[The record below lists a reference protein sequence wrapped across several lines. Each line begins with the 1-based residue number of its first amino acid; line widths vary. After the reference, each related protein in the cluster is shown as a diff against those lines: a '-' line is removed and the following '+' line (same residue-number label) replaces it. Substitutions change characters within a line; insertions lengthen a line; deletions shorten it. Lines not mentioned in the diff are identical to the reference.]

1 MVRMWSDRSRIPE
14 VLFRCLV
21 ASMKAPLHLP
31 CVSRRGAIVFA
42 AICLAVLGAAP
53 AAADLWYQHYQKAEE
68 ALKRQDWEVAVE
80 ELNQAIQ
87 RRGDSGARVRT
98 YGMRTTD
105 YFPYLGLGIAY
116 VNLNQPDAALQA
128 FETEERLGAI
138 EASDEARQR
147 LLQSRAE
154 AMSAIDAR
162 ADEER
167 VRIDQILRDSLIEAE
182 RLASTGELDEAMVA
196 LGRGLAVAPEDPE
209 ANVLME
215 ELRTE
220 ARQLEA
226 GRQLE
231 KQIDELV
238 AEGSEYLDQGT
249 LDEAAKRFRQALNL
263 KPGDSELT
271 SLLEQAQTRLRDEL
285 QQKRDAGELVLKIED
300 SLAEVARLES
310 AERLDEALTL
320 LQSVLVLDPQNPEVH
335 AIESRL
341 ASARDNSQR
350 QASDRLAA
358 ETQLTAAA
366 EHFSAGRFEKSL
378 TAANRA
384 LAFAPGDPVALDLV
398 ARSYQ
403 EISRVLLG
411 RNVGGNIPPAIRFAD
426 FREESEDGVS
436 LQVVRDPSFRLTGM
450 VIDNSPVDIEL
461 TDSRGHDL
469 SVDVDRQ
476 QLGDFYL
483 TEFQVD
489 HELSAGL
496 ESLRVVAT
504 DAEDLTASSGYT
516 VIYIRPAWRSP
527 WFFGLLAT
535 ILVGLIGTVLIRRSR
550 RLARRRQRRFNPYV
564 AGAPVLDEDL
574 FFGRDLLI
582 DRILQTI
589 HNNSLLLYGERR
601 IGKTS
606 IQHHLKKRLLELD
619 DPTYDFYPVYVDL
632 QGTPEERFFATI
644 AEDVFQQ
651 LADQVEVPNQPS
663 FADEQSEYSYR
674 DLVRDL
680 RSVIR
685 QLEISSTR
693 KVKLVLLIDEV
704 DELNDYDPRINQRL
718 RSLFMKSFAESL
730 VAVVSGVEI
739 KKHWERV
746 GSPWYNFFEEV
757 EVQPLK
763 DEEARQLIE
772 RPIAGVLRI
781 GDGVVDRVLEIT
793 GKRPYLIQKMC
804 IALVNRAY
812 EEKSRA
818 ISLAD
823 VEIVGPPAEV

>member
-1 MVRMWSDRSRIPE
+1 
-14 VLFRCLV
+14 VLMEKL
-21 ASMKAPLHLP
+21 
-31 CVSRRGAIVFA
+31 
-42 AICLAVLGAAP
+42 
-53 AAADLWYQHYQKAEE
+53 
-68 ALKRQDWEVAVE
+68 
-80 ELNQAIQ
+80 
-87 RRGDSGARVRT
+87 RT
-98 YGMRTTD
+98 
-105 YFPYLGLGIAY
+105 
-116 VNLNQPDAALQA
+116 
-128 FETEERLGAI
+128 
-138 EASDEARQR
+138 
-147 LLQSRAE
+147 
-154 AMSAIDAR
+154 DAR
-162 ADEER
+162 R
-167 VRIDQILRDSLIEAE
+167 REAE
-182 RLASTGELDEAMVA
+182 R
-196 LGRGLAVAPEDPE
+196 R
-209 ANVLME
+209 
-215 ELRTE
+215 
-220 ARQLEA
+220 
-226 GRQLE
+226 LE

-238 AEGSEYLDQGT
+238 AEGSEFLEQGI
-249 LDEAAKRFRQALNL
+249 LDEAAKRFRQALSL
-263 KPGDSELT
+263 KAGDSELE

-285 QQKRDAGELVLKIED
+285 QQQSDAGEAVLKIEQ

-310 AERLDEALTL
+310 ADRLDEALTL
-320 LQSVLVLDPQNPEVH
+320 LQSVLALDPDDPDVQ

-341 ASARDNSQR
+341 VSARDRVQR
-350 QASDRLAA
+350 EASDRQTAASELAA
-358 ETQLTAAA
+358 AADY
-366 EHFSAGRFEKSL
+366 FSEGRFEESL

-384 LAFAPGDPVALDLV
+384 LAYSPGDPEALDLV

-411 RNVGGNIPPAIRFAD
+411 RSVGGNIPPAIRFVD
-426 FREESEDGVS
+426 FRQESEDGVS
-436 LQVVRDPSFRLTGM
+436 LQVVRDPRFRLAGM
-450 VIDNSPVDIEL
+450 VIDNSPVDIEF
-461 TDSRGHDL
+461 TDSREHEL
-469 SVDVDRQ
+469 SVEVDRQ

-483 TEFQVD
+483 TEFRVD

-527 WFFGLLAT
+527 WWLGLSAAV
-535 ILVGLIGTVLIRRSR
+535 LVGLVGAVLLRRSR
-550 RLARRRQRRFNPYV
+550 RLTSRRRRRFNPYV

-574 FFGRDLLI
+574 FFGRDLLL

-606 IQHHLKKRLLELD
+606 IQHHLKKRLLELQ
-619 DPTYDFYPVYVDL
+619 DPAYDFFPVYVDL

-651 LADQVEVPNQPS
+651 LADQVEMPAQPS
-663 FADEQSEYSYR
+663 FEDEKSEYSYR

-685 QLEISSTR
+685 QLEAASS
-693 KVKLVLLIDEV
+693 KKIKLVLLIDEV

-757 EVQPLK
+757 EVLPLN
-763 DEEARQLIE
+763 DEEARHLIE
-772 RPIAGVLRI
+772 RPIAGVLRM
-781 GDGVVDRVLEIT
+781 GDGVVDRILEIT

-804 IALVNRAY
+804 VSLVNEAY
-812 EEKSRA
+812 ERGSTT
-818 ISLAD
+818 ISVND
-823 VEIVGPPAEV
+823 VEALAPVEVP

>member
-1 MVRMWSDRSRIPE
+1 MWSDRSRIPE
-14 VLFRCLV
+14 VPGHGSVLSV
-21 ASMKAPLHLP
+21 TSPLHLRSLP
-31 CVSRRGAIVFA
+31 KPVACAIAVV
-42 AICLAVLGAAP
+42 CLVLVGVKP
-53 AAADLWYQHYQKAEE
+53 AGADLWYQHYQKAEE
-68 ALKRQDWEVAVE
+68 ALQRQEWKAAVE

-116 VNLNQPDAALQA
+116 VNLGQPDAALQA

-138 EASDEARQR
+138 EASEETRQR
-147 LLQSRAE
+147 LLEYRAE
-154 AMSAIDAR
+154 AVAAIDAR

-167 VRIDQILRDSLIEAE
+167 QRVDQILRDSLGEAKS
-182 RLASTGELDEAMVA
+182 LADSGQLDEAMVA
-196 LGRGLAVAPEDPE
+196 LGRGLAVAPEDPVANELMAQLRAESRQVE
-209 ANVLME
+209 AE
-215 ELRTE
+215 
-220 ARQLEA
+220 RQVAE
-226 GRQLE
+226 QV
-231 KQIDELV
+231 DELV
-238 AEGSEYLDQGT
+238 AAGSEFLAQGT

-263 KPGDSELT
+263 APENPEIAR
-271 SLLEQAQTRLRDEL
+271 LLEQTQTRLRDEL
-285 QQKRDAGELVLKIED
+285 QKQSAAGEIVIQIER
-300 SLAEVARLES
+300 SLAEIARLES
-310 AERLDEALTL
+310 EDRLDEALTL
-320 LQSVLVLDPQNPEVH
+320 LQSVLALDPRNPEVR

-341 ASARDNSQR
+341 VSVRDRAQR
-350 QASDRLAA
+350 EASDRQAA
-358 ETQLTAAA
+358 ETELTAAA
-366 EHFSAGRFEKSL
+366 EHFSEGRFEKSL

-384 LAFAPGDPVALDLV
+384 LAFAPDDPVALDLV

-411 RNVGGNIPPAIRFAD
+411 RNAGGNIPPAIRFAD

-436 LQVVRDPSFRLTGM
+436 LQVVRDPGFRLTGM
-450 VIDNSPVDIEL
+450 VIDNSPVDIEF
-461 TDSRGHDL
+461 TDSRGHEL
-469 SVDVDRQ
+469 FVDVDRQ

-527 WFFGLLAT
+527 WFVGLLAT
-535 ILVGLIGTVLIRRSR
+535 VLVGMVSAVFVRRSR
-550 RLARRRQRRFNPYV
+550 RLSRRRRRRFNPYV

-606 IQHHLKKRLLELD
+606 IQHHLKKRLLELE
-619 DPTYDFYPVYVDL
+619 DPTYEFYPVYVDL
-632 QGTPEERFFATI
+632 QGTPEDRFFATI

-651 LADQVEVPNQPS
+651 LADQVEMPDQTT
-663 FADEQSEYSYR
+663 FEDEQADYSYR

-680 RSVIR
+680 RNVIH
-685 QLEISSTR
+685 QLEASNTR

-757 EVQPLK
+757 EVLPLNE
-763 DEEARQLIE
+763 EEARHLIE

-781 GDGVVDRVLEIT
+781 GEGVAERILEAT
-793 GKRPYLIQKMC
+793 GKRPYLIQRMC
-804 IALVNRAY
+804 VSLVNQAY
-812 EEKSRA
+812 ERGSTM
-818 ISLAD
+818 ISVAD
-823 VEIVGPPAEV
+823 VDALGPVEVS